1 MIDLK
6 FVDDLARRLSEAV
19 PPGVRAARDDV
30 ETHFKAVLSSA
41 FERMDLVTREQFEA
55 QTAVLERCR
64 EKLARLEQQLQE
76 IAEHD

>member
-64 EKLARLEQQLQE
+64 EKLARLDKKLTDLED
-76 IAEHD
+76 A